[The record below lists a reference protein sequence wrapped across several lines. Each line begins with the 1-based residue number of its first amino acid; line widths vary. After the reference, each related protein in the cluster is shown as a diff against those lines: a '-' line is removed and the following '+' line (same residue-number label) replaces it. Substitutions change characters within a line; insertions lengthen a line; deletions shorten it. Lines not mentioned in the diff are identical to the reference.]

1 MYISINLKIDKM
13 RKKIDI
19 NDNLL
24 TKVKIISA
32 FEDISVKHLLE
43 KAVSFY
49 VEYKENELL
58 KSLTNGEKEDL
69 GFLLLMQQSDRNDV
83 VTREEVINI
92 LDR

>member
-1 MYISINLKIDKM
+1 M